1 MKSVFSNIINIAL
14 VASILII
21 IYLLFSN
28 VGQNSKTVL
37 SEFTGANSDN
47 AAQKLSIKQ
56 LDSLSASSNFHF
68 SYIYVKDLLQG
79 ELR

>member
-1 MKSVFSNIINIAL
+1 MKSVLSNIINIAL

-28 VGQNSKTVL
+28 IEQNSKTIL
-37 SEFTGANSDN
+37 SEFTGANNNN

-68 SYIYVKDLLQG
+68 SILYAKNQCP
-79 ELR
+79 